1 MKSILHSDRKNAILI
16 DFSVNTQ
23 ISIAISCGP
32 MQIFC
37 QQCCHV
43 DWDCD
48 SLIVAIPLRITISV
62 SLTLTNPGRLEGHHP

>member
-1 MKSILHSDRKNAILI
+1 MKSILSSDRQNAILMY
-16 DFSVNTQ
+16 TQ
-23 ISIAISCGP
+23 ILIDTSYDP
-32 MQIFC
+32 MQISC